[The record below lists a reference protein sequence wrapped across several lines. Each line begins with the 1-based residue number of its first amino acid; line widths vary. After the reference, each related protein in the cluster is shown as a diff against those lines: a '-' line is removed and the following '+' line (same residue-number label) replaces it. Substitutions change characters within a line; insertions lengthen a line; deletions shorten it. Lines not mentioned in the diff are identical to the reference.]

1 MSISTHDEP
10 VLRVVGRYELLREV
24 GRGGTAI
31 VYVARQSDLG
41 RLVAL
46 KELAA
51 FQAAK
56 PEVVERFLR
65 ESRVTGA
72 LNHPN
77 VVTVHEYLEHEST
90 AYIAMEYFERGSL
103 RPWVRRLSLPQVV
116 GVLEGVLAGLAHAEG
131 HGIVHRDLKPEN
143 VMVTST
149 GGVKITDF
157 GIAKA
162 LQDFRGRSLTADGT
176 TVGTPAY
183 MAPEQALGTGI
194 GPWTDLYAV
203 GVMAYELLSGDVPFP
218 EDDLPLVTLLR
229 HANEPVPPLHEVEPS
244 VARPLSDWIAR
255 MLAKK
260 PEDRPA
266 GAARAWDELEEAA
279 IGVVGSRWRRD
290 ARLAG
295 SPDDVPE
302 RGTRPTLPTAPQD
315 GDDRTV
321 PIARGRRVRRRYVAG
336 AVVLAT
342 GVVAA
347 VGLAIGLR
355 GTKSPPEARASKV
368 VADFLPSPSEQLSLA
383 VAGPNLVL
391 ADPRGRIV
399 QIDRASLE
407 VRRVLR
413 DPAGPRAVAVGG
425 GHVYVADGDG
435 VSARRVG
442 TLAPIS
448 VRTAGSASALTA
460 GPLVAASRNGRVC
473 ELGGGSKVC
482 GRVGFAPT
490 GLGASGR
497 LVFAAGGSPGR
508 VVVLRRRDGRLVPA
522 GRVAVARPHGQLG
535 FFRGHVYVPSQRGIA
550 VVDPRR
556 LTATSIRLPVSP
568 AAIWIAPGGRLYA
581 ALPATGRVAIV
592 DAAAPQRAPQ
602 LVRVGGRPVA
612 LAGAG
617 AGARATIFVAD
628 RSGRITR
635 IDAGKLRGSARVL
648 SAAGAPSRAVLGR
661 VRERTAADTTT
672 VVLTIVGGR
681 LDPSSLVV
689 RDGAIADGRAA
700 LELWQGAIG
709 SAVTKRS
716 FGDLAVRVDRLPG
729 RLVVRLSAPSGAFAG
744 FRARLTRSGV
754 AVELRKTPA
763 PSPPP
768 AFPSPPPAAPQS
780 GGSPP
785 PPPPPPPAPPRQ
797 TTTTPGCCNV
807 G

>member
-1 MSISTHDEP
+1 VSISTHDEP

-24 GRGGTAI
+24 GRGGTAV

-90 AYIAMEYFERGSL
+90 AYIAMEHFERGSL

-218 EDDLPLVTLLR
+218 EDELPLVTLLR
-229 HANEPVPPLHEVEPS
+229 HANEPVPPLHEIDVS
-244 VARPLSDWIAR
+244 IARPLSDWAAR

-279 IGVVGSRWRRD
+279 IGVLGSRWRRD

-295 SPDDVPE
+295 GPDDVPE
-302 RGTRPTLPTAPQD
+302 RGTRPTLPTAPRD

-321 PIARGRRVRRRYVAG
+321 PIARGRRFRRRHVAG
-336 AVVLAT
+336 AVVLAA
-342 GVVAA
+342 GAAAA

-355 GTKSPPEARASKV
+355 GTKSPPEASAGKA

-383 VAGPNLVL
+383 VAGPSLVL

-399 QIDRASLE
+399 QVDRASLE

-413 DPAGPRAVAVGG
+413 DPARPRGVAISGG
-425 GHVYVADGDG
+425 RVYVADSDG

-448 VRTAGSASALTA
+448 VRTPGSASALTT
-460 GPLVAASRNGRVC
+460 GPLVAASRDGRVC
-473 ELGGGSKVC
+473 ELGAGSAVC

-490 GLGASGR
+490 GLGASGK

-508 VVVLRRRDGRLVPA
+508 VVVLRRSDGRFVPA
-522 GRVAVARPHGQLG
+522 GRVAVSRPHGQLA
-535 FFRGHVYVPSQRGIA
+535 FFRGRVYVPSQRGIA

-556 LTATSIRLPVSP
+556 LTATSIRFPVSP

-592 DAAAPQRAPQ
+592 DTAAPQRAPQ
-602 LVRVGGRPVA
+602 VVRVGGGPVA

-617 AGARATIFVAD
+617 NAVFVAD
-628 RSGRITR
+628 RSGRMTR

-672 VVLTIVGGR
+672 IVLTILGGR
-681 LDPSSLVV
+681 LDASGLVV

-729 RLVVRLSAPSGAFAG
+729 RLVVRLSAPAGAFAG
-744 FRARLTRSGV
+744 FRARLTQSGV
-754 AVELRKTPA
+754 AVELRKAQA

-768 AFPSPPPAAPQS
+768 AFPSPPPAVPQ

-785 PPPPPPPAPPRQ
+785 PPPPPPAQPQQ
-797 TTTTPGCCNV
+797 TTTSPDCCNV

>member
-24 GRGGTAI
+24 GRGGTAV

-51 FQAAK
+51 FHAAK

-218 EDDLPLVTLLR
+218 EDELPLVTLLR
-229 HANEPVPPLHEVEPS
+229 HANEPVPPLHDVDPS
-244 VARPLSDWIAR
+244 VAPPLSDWVAR

-279 IGVVGSRWRRD
+279 IGVLGSRWRRD
-290 ARLAG
+290 ARLADG
-295 SPDDVPE
+295 PEDVPE
-302 RGTRPTLPTAPQD
+302 RGTRPTVATVPDD
-315 GDDRTV
+315 GGRTV
-321 PIARGRRVRRRYVAG
+321 PIARGRRLRRRYVAG
-336 AVVLAT
+336 AVVVLA
-342 GVVAA
+342 GVAAA

-355 GTKSPPEARASKV
+355 GTKSPPEASAGKV
-368 VADFLPSPSEQLSLA
+368 VADYVPSSSEQLSLA
-383 VAGPNLVL
+383 VAGPSLVL
-391 ADPRGRIV
+391 ADPKGRIV
-399 QIDRASLE
+399 QVDRASLS

-413 DPAGPRAVAVGG
+413 DPARPRAVSVGG
-425 GHVYVADGDG
+425 GRVYVADGDG

-448 VRTAGSASALTA
+448 VRTPGSASALAA
-460 GPLVAASRNGRVC
+460 GPLVAASRDGRVC
-473 ELGGGSKVC
+473 ELGRGSAVC

-490 GLGASGR
+490 GLGASGK

-508 VVVLRRRDGRLVPA
+508 VVVLRRSGGTLVSA
-522 GRVAVARPHGQLG
+522 GHVAVARPHGQLD
-535 FFRGHVYVPSQRGIA
+535 FFRGRVYAPSERGIV

-568 AAIWIAPGGRLYA
+568 AAIWIAPAGRLYA
-581 ALPATGRVAIV
+581 ALPATGSVAIV
-592 DAAAPQRAPQ
+592 DTAAPQRAPQ
-602 LVRVGGRPVA
+602 LVRLGGRPVA

-617 AGARATIFVAD
+617 DTVFVAD
-628 RSGRITR
+628 RSGRITK
-635 IDAGKLRGSARVL
+635 IDASGARHGSARVL
-648 SAAGAPSRAVLGR
+648 GAGAVPGRAVLGR
-661 VRERTAADTTT
+661 VRERTASDTTT
-672 VVLTIVGGR
+672 LVLTIRGGR
-681 LDPSSLVV
+681 LDSSGLVV
-689 RDGAIADGRAA
+689 RDGAIADGRAT

-729 RLVVRLSAPSGAFAG
+729 RLVVRLSASAGAFAG

-754 AVELRKTPA
+754 AVELRKTLA

-780 GGSPP
+780 GGSL
-785 PPPPPPPAPPRQ
+785 PPPPAPPPPHQ